1 MVDIGLVL
9 CCAARAAGVRAT
21 LEARQLAHLAPC
33 HIPGVAG
40 RGAVAA
46 SGAAARAPC
55 RFYIGGPSPGIR
67 KAAVG
72 TGRPGIPQALPQMS

>member
-46 SGAAARAPC
+46 SGAAARAPG
-55 RFYIGGPSPGIR
+55 RFYIGGPSPGYEKLLSVQAGPASPKPSR
-67 KAAVG
+67 K
-72 TGRPGIPQALPQMS
+72 